1 MAMTLTIQDVIRW
14 IQEDPEAKEEL
25 RRILLT
31 EELLNLPQKFAE
43 LVEMTRRNS
52 RAIEQNS
59 RAIEQN
65 SRAIDRLVNASERR
79 DRDIGMLKGLAL
91 DASLQGN
98 AISFLSG
105 RFRLRRGTVMRGP
118 TMYEINHEFEDAVYD
133 ANLEGIITESQ
144 RNRILDT
151 DLIAWARD
159 SAANETVYVA
169 VEASFTIEEDD
180 IARVNETADSLRKVF
195 PSNRVMAVVY
205 GSNINDKDAEFA
217 RNQSVETVIAEFPR

>member
-1 MAMTLTIQDVIRW
+1 MTLTIQDVIRW

-59 RAIEQN
+59 RAI
-65 SRAIDRLVNASERR
+65 DRLVNASERR
-79 DRDIGMLKGLAL
+79 DRDIGLLKGLAL
-91 DASLQGN
+91 EASLQGN

-105 RFRLRRGTVMRGP
+105 RFRLRRGRVMRGP

-133 ANLEGIITESQ
+133 ANLEGTITESQ

-151 DLIAWARD
+151 DLIARARD

-169 VEASFTIEEDD
+169 VEASFTIEADD

-217 RNQSVETVIAEFPR
+217 RNQSVETVIAELPR

>member
-52 RAIEQNS
+52 RAI
-59 RAIEQN
+59 
-65 SRAIDRLVNASERR
+65 DRLVNASERR
-79 DRDIGMLKGLAL
+79 DRDIGLLKGLAL
-91 DASLQGN
+91 EASLQGN

-105 RFRLRRGTVMRGP
+105 RFRLRRGRVMRGP

-133 ANLEGIITESQ
+133 ANLEGTITESQ

-151 DLIAWARD
+151 DLIARARD

-169 VEASFTIEEDD
+169 VEASFTIEADD

-217 RNQSVETVIAEFPR
+217 RNQSVETVIAELPR